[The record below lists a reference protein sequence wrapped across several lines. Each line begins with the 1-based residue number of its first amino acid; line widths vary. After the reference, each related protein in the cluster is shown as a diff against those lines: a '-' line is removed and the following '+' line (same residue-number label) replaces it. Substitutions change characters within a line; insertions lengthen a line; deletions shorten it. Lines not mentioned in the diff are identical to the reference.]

1 MYIHKYEIIY
11 NCALVFVST
20 LLFYMCNSFS
30 GMFFC
35 TISLLLFIVMINF
48 CLRKIKLISINS
60 IFIISILYYYV
71 NELFGYMILEN
82 QILFDKSYIDAS
94 RIIVLASIIVL
105 CGFFLGKTKEID
117 GKKSDEIQISDGF
130 VKIVFILFII
140 YLCVSIETIYK
151 FILMGREVSDG
162 FTNKNYIKTMIHV
175 TVYILPVFF
184 WFMYK
189 NKVINNAMFICI
201 VLFVII
207 SEFCSGTRFNIVF
220 SMFPIILLYLEDKK
234 LNIKRISITI
244 FIVFIFFILSNFMLL
259 LRGDGWVNTTTTSF
273 SFKFHSEGLIYYLA
287 GIIRYY
293 NLNEHSY
300 YPVETIMSLIMF
312 IPRLLWPEKIVQID
326 RWILHTGI
334 FNTTFA
340 DNHSGSSSFVGPF
353 YADFGYLSYF
363 ILFILAVICKYFSIK
378 LEANGHKLTIS
389 GITGLILYPSVFF
402 GYRSFSTSFF
412 YFIFTILLL
421 HIVKFLSKR

>member
-1 MYIHKYEIIY
+1 
-11 NCALVFVST
+11 
-20 LLFYMCNSFS
+20 
-30 GMFFC
+30 
-35 TISLLLFIVMINF
+35 
-48 CLRKIKLISINS
+48 
-60 IFIISILYYYV
+60 
-71 NELFGYMILEN
+71 
-82 QILFDKSYIDAS
+82 
-94 RIIVLASIIVL
+94 
-105 CGFFLGKTKEID
+105 
-117 GKKSDEIQISDGF
+117 
-130 VKIVFILFII
+130 
-140 YLCVSIETIYK
+140 
-151 FILMGREVSDG
+151 
-162 FTNKNYIKTMIHV
+162 
-175 TVYILPVFF
+175 
-184 WFMYK
+184 MYK

-234 LNIKRISITI
+234 LNIKHISITI

-363 ILFILAVICKYFSIK
+363 ILFIFL
-378 LEANGHKLTIS
+378 LTALF
-389 GITGLILYPSVFF
+389 ITRSKTLIMTT
-402 GYRSFSTSFF
+402 RK
-412 YFIFTILLL
+412 I
-421 HIVKFLSKR
+421 